1 MIVWPQMFFILS
13 MTSEIEEAESKDKG
27 LILSWNI
34 ESVGW
39 LLPVTQS
46 GLQWKKQNKNKQNKW
61 CRKNCKVCGLKRKK
75 QH

>member
-39 LLPVTQS
+39 LLPVTHS

-61 CRKNCKVCGLKRKK
+61 CRKKCKVCGLKRKK

>member
-13 MTSEIEEAESKDKG
+13 MTSEIEAAESKDKG

-39 LLPVTQS
+39 LLPVTHS
-46 GLQWKKQNKNKQNKW
+46 GLQWKKTKQ
-61 CRKNCKVCGLKRKK
+61 K
-75 QH
+75 QTQLVV